1 MPFQAGSDYSLSA
14 KQTGGKTMYFKKLT
28 MGLFKTNCYIF
39 ADEKSKD
46 AVIIDPCT
54 HADRIMNEIK
64 LNSFTVRYIILT
76 HAHIDHMMAL
86 DEVKA
91 QTGAPIA
98 VGAPDAASVNS
109 GSRSLAEHF
118 HSTAPQSKPDIML
131 NDGDV
136 LNIGSMKLQIIS
148 TPGHTPGGI
157 SIYCASE
164 KILFSGD
171 TLFFESV
178 GRTDFNGGSFE
189 DISNSI
195 RKKLFALP
203 PDTAVYPGH
212 SCETTI
218 LHEKESNFYI

>member
-1 MPFQAGSDYSLSA
+1 
-14 KQTGGKTMYFKKLT
+14 MYPKKLT
-28 MGLFKTNCYIF
+28 MGLFRTNCYIF
-39 ADEKSKD
+39 GDEVTLD

-64 LNSFTVRYIILT
+64 SNSLTVRYIILT

-98 VGAPDAASVNS
+98 VGAPDAASINS
-109 GSRSLAEHF
+109 ASRSLAQHF
-118 HSTAPQSKPDIML
+118 HSTAPASAADIKL
-131 NDGDV
+131 SDGDV
-136 LNIGSMKLQIIS
+136 LTVGSKELEIIA

-157 SIYCASE
+157 SVYCADD
-164 KILFSGD
+164 KLLFSGD

-178 GRTDFNGGSFE
+178 GRTDFDGGSFE
-189 DISNSI
+189 NLAESI
-195 RKKLFALP
+195 RKKLFVLP
-203 PDTAVYPGH
+203 PETSVYPGH
-212 SCETTI
+212 GEPTTI

>member
-1 MPFQAGSDYSLSA
+1 
-14 KQTGGKTMYFKKLT
+14 MYLKKLT

-39 ADEKSKD
+39 GDENTRE

-54 HADRIMNEIK
+54 HADRILNEIK
-64 LNSFTVRYIILT
+64 ASSLTVRYIILT

-98 VGAPDAASVNS
+98 VGAPDAASINS

-118 HSTAPQSKPDIML
+118 HSTAPSSKADITL
-131 NDGDV
+131 SDGDV
-136 LNIGSMKLQIIS
+136 LTVGSKKLKIIS

-157 SIYCASE
+157 SVYCADD

-178 GRTDFNGGSFE
+178 GRTDFAGGSFE
-189 DISNSI
+189 ALSESI
-195 RKKLFALP
+195 RKKLFTLP

-212 SCETTI
+212 SESTTI